1 MKRIHTHLIP
11 IGKGVSISASSFFF
25 RPSPRPFNHAPDSIR
40 MSYSPEVVRGACLD
54 GSTKV
59 RDSFIRQDI
68 QLTGQI
74 APFKVSACFKAAG
87 LKFEDEDAVI
97 RKFLTGERKFNYLSF
112 CADLEKKTKSYS
124 SLGYA
129 PKSLPVNSE
138 ASSLPPLLRVA
149 SSHGS
154 LASMMRSSSSKS
166 MLLRPPHPQ
175 GFAMPAH
182 GPAPPRG
189 YSMTASLR
197 PGAPG
202 MRSNG
207 MLRSSSG
214 AMLAQQSQSR
224 LARLHKMASAA
235 ELRAAK
241 YSEANQSKME
251 AADKAAAWRASMPQ
265 RRMAADAAREM
276 QANEM
281 EAMAAPVDI
290 AHVDPL
296 VNHKAVD
303 RQKLRSTQFVKGA
316 SEALNS
322 RFSDMFKAFQY
333 VDLDRSGTLNK
344 AELTRAIEMW
354 NLPVDSD
361 QLDDLIAAC
370 DADGDG
376 NVDYKEF
383 VDVLARD
390 TVAPAAMGKRDM
402 QAMQAMGAADV
413 DPTFLGHGA
422 KVKHAYATKK

>member
-1 MKRIHTHLIP
+1 
-11 IGKGVSISASSFFF
+11 
-25 RPSPRPFNHAPDSIR
+25 
-40 MSYSPEVVRGACLD
+40 
-54 GSTKV
+54 
-59 RDSFIRQDI
+59 
-68 QLTGQI
+68 
-74 APFKVSACFKAAG
+74 
-87 LKFEDEDAVI
+87 
-97 RKFLTGERKFNYLSF
+97 
-112 CADLEKKTKSYS
+112 
-124 SLGYA
+124 
-129 PKSLPVNSE
+129 
-138 ASSLPPLLRVA
+138 
-149 SSHGS
+149 
-154 LASMMRSSSSKS
+154 
-166 MLLRPPHPQ
+166 
-175 GFAMPAH
+175 
-182 GPAPPRG
+182 
-189 YSMTASLR
+189 
-197 PGAPG
+197 

-402 QAMQAMGAADV
+402 QAMQAMGTADVDPTFLGHGAKVKHAYAKPAPSQSSAAASAYQPADAAGYLQQAAPTAPARQAADRQKLRSTQFVKGASEALNSRFSDMFKAFQFVDLDRSGTLNKAELTRAIEMWNLPVDSDQLDDLIAACDADGDGNVDYKEFVDVLARDTVAPAAMGKRDMQAMQAMGAADV